1 MDDKR
6 VRLMVNSRNKGAAFE
21 RVIVNKINTIL
32 ESKGIDTRVK
42 RNLDQYQTKGMADV
56 YWDKFA
62 IECKRYKNNGKKTVY
77 KNEWWRQAVE
87 SARDNLIPILIYKYD
102 RRDIMCVLPL
112 FLVTSVKK
120 PNWECTY
127 MCPLSEICERLDEI
141 IQKANGFK

>member
-1 MDDKR
+1 
-6 VRLMVNSRNKGAAFE
+6 MVNSRNKGAAFE

-56 YWDKFA
+56 YRDKFA
-62 IECKRYKNNGKKTVY
+62 IECKRYKNNGKKTDY
-77 KNEWWRQAVE
+77 KNEWWKQAVE
-87 SARDNLIPILIYKYD
+87 SAGDNLIPILIYKYD

-141 IQKANGFK
+141 IQKANGLE